1 MALAD
6 MLSRAPAPGDGTA
19 TDTTDVEIHAV
30 SVVSSLV
37 SERTALRLAQVD
49 QLRDLSTNSVTER
62 LGAMFSRYGIPTEV
76 CTDNGPQFSS
86 QVFAR
91 FAKLYDFQH
100 VTSSPRFPR
109 SNGLAEKGVQVV
121 KRILKKSTEANEDFW
136 LGLLSYRASPLED
149 GRPPGELLQRRRLR
163 TPLPDFTPQPVVHTT
178 KHKQTSRRHH
188 TLPPL
193 QHNDVVRVKGTS
205 WSEKAKVMAPAGPR
219 SFYVRTEGHKTLRR
233 NREHLLGTKE
243 SFSPDMSASESD
255 NEQDTTPSDGANT
268 PPAVSPLVCL

>member
-1 MALAD
+1 MPPRVQRFFLRILKYNYTIVFIPGKQMALAD

-121 KRILKKSTEANEDFW
+121 KRILKKSTEA
-136 LGLLSYRASPLED
+136 
-149 GRPPGELLQRRRLR
+149 
-163 TPLPDFTPQPVVHTT
+163 T
-178 KHKQTSRRHH
+178 KTS
-188 TLPPL
+188 
-193 QHNDVVRVKGTS
+193 G
-205 WSEKAKVMAPAGPR
+205 
-219 SFYVRTEGHKTLRR
+219 
-233 NREHLLGTKE
+233 
-243 SFSPDMSASESD
+243 
-255 NEQDTTPSDGANT
+255 
-268 PPAVSPLVCL
+268 LVCLATEPAPWKMDGPLANCFNEGVCAPLYLTSHRSQ